1 MILIAICSDLD
12 WIISDLN
19 KIIQKTNYS
28 ISVCSKLGEMVDAET
43 PPDFVLDTTS
53 TGVFSDAIKSLTN
66 SLGIPSVATSY
77 GGVGELRY

>member
-1 MILIAICSDLD
+1 M
-12 WIISDLN
+12 
-19 KIIQKTNYS
+19 IQKTNLS

-77 GGVGELRY
+77 GGVGELRYQLLFQQK

>member
-1 MILIAICSDLD
+1 
-12 WIISDLN
+12 
-19 KIIQKTNYS
+19 
-28 ISVCSKLGEMVDAET
+28 MVDAET

-77 GGVGELRY
+77 GGVGELRYQLLFKQNESISKVSKDV